1 MRWECCGHQART
13 RLRGLKS
20 SSCLDLLSGHVV
32 PWENDRLGS
41 GFPIPL
47 SLFFSSFPLGGRDD
61 GVRGRDVVPPRY
73 HDHGDILSTRLGRSW
88 KKVKDRERT
97 QASPSKMQP
106 GARVRQTSSVPTGG
120 EQAGGAQGRDPSCC
134 SRSLC
139 EDQRAVMGELRFY
152 TTVSGLRLPA
162 GDSQCHCF
170 LPGVGLHLKSFPD
183 MECLAEGSRTAP

>member
-20 SSCLDLLSGHVV
+20 SSCLDLLSGHAV

-61 GVRGRDVVPPRY
+61 GVRGRDVVPPWY

-106 GARVRQTSSVPTGG
+106 GARVRQTSSVPT
-120 EQAGGAQGRDPSCC
+120 
-134 SRSLC
+134 
-139 EDQRAVMGELRFY
+139 V
-152 TTVSGLRLPA
+152 
-162 GDSQCHCF
+162 
-170 LPGVGLHLKSFPD
+170 
-183 MECLAEGSRTAP
+183 GSRLGEHREETLVVAPEAYVRTKGQ

>member
-1 MRWECCGHQART
+1 MLFLGKMTGW
-13 RLRGLKS
+13 
-20 SSCLDLLSGHVV
+20 
-32 PWENDRLGS
+32 GS

-61 GVRGRDVVPPRY
+61 GVRGRDVVAPWC
-73 HDHGDILSTRLGRSW
+73 HDHGGVLSTRLGRSW
-88 KKVKDRERT
+88 KKVNDREGT
-97 QASPSKMQP
+97 QAFPFKMQP
-106 GARVRQTSSVPTGG
+106 GVRVRQTSSVPTGG
-120 EQAGGAQGRDPSCC
+120 EQAGGGAQGRDPSCC

-139 EDQRAVMGELRFY
+139 EDQRAVMGVLRFY
-152 TTVSGLRLPA
+152 TTVSGLHLSA